1 MDADAIYGRRARQ
14 LLFWPAL
21 MLEIV
26 LQSLELGIVT
36 VGVVGGLYQLRLM
49 RTTRERESAL
59 ELLRSFMSPEV
70 SRAMN
75 TLFSLPDGL
84 NLAGLKRAAGDRYD
98 DIYYVSTAF
107 ESIGV
112 LVHRGELDIHLVD
125 DFYSGP
131 ILLFWRKC
139 GPAMKEI
146 RAANGRETIAEW
158 CEWLADRLAA
168 TEAAT
173 PAVPAFIAHKDW
185 SPKSQNAGS

>member
-1 MDADAIYGRRARQ
+1 
-14 LLFWPAL
+14 
-21 MLEIV
+21 MLNTV
-26 LQSLELGIVT
+26 LQSLELCIVT
-36 VGVVGGLYQLRLM
+36 IGVVGGLYQLRMM

-84 NLAGLKRAAGDRYD
+84 DLAGLKASAGERFD
-98 DIYYVSTAF
+98 DVFYVSTAF
-107 ESIGV
+107 ESIGI
-112 LVHRGELDIHLVD
+112 LVHRRELDIRLVD

-146 RAANGRETIAEW
+146 RAANERETIAEW
-158 CEWLADRLAA
+158 CEWLADRLSAN
-168 TEAAT
+168 ESAT
-173 PAVPAFIAHKDW
+173 PAVPAHIAHRDW
-185 SPKSQNAGS
+185 TPAGGRNGARI